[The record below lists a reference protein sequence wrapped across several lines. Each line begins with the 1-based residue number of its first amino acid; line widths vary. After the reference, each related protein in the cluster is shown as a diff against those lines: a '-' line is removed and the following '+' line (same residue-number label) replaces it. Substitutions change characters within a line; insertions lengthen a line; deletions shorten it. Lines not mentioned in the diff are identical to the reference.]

1 MSSTGGEQRS
11 SLDPG
16 MHGSAAAGVQG
27 LALDKSSKSLRVGL
41 LLLTLIGIV
50 LSGVSLHNHYQEET
64 TDYCT
69 VDEAIN
75 CDLVNRSVY
84 SEFLG
89 LPVALIG
96 VVGYGFL
103 LLLSLPRRPRMLLR
117 TARLLAATMGLA
129 FSLYLTYVEA
139 YVLAVWCM
147 LCVASLIAILAITGL
162 AGIGARAG
170 GRTALGPVKPAA
182 PA

>member
-1 MSSTGGEQRS
+1 MGPTGNEQRS
-11 SLDPG
+11 PLDLG
-16 MHGSAAAGVQG
+16 MASAASAVPA
-27 LALDKSSKSLRVGL
+27 LALDRPRKSLRVGL
-41 LLLTLIGIV
+41 LLLTMIGIV
-50 LSGVSLHNHYQEET
+50 LSGVSLRNHYQEET
-64 TDYCT
+64 TDYCA

-75 CDLVNRSVY
+75 CDLVNRSIY

-89 LPVALIG
+89 VPVALIG

-103 LLLSLPRRPRMLLR
+103 LLLSLPRRPRKLLR
-117 TARLLAATMGLA
+117 AARLAAAGLGLA

-162 AGIGARAG
+162 AGLGVRGG
-170 GRTALGPVKPAA
+170 GRTPFAPPRPAV